1 MILRRIGVALPQSAQ
16 EALNDS
22 TAVRKCRPAVA
33 ALIRAANIELIP
45 LRGAQEKLNVVPA
58 GTKITITCS
67 PKFGLGR
74 TLEYAELAVKAG
86 YEVVPHLAAR
96 QVADKGELRDV
107 VPPHRWPR
115 NH

>member
-1 MILRRIGVALPQSAQ
+1 MTAQ
-16 EALNDS
+16 PSGDAD
-22 TAVRKCRPAVA
+22 AAVA

-96 QVADKGELRDV
+96 QVAASPSCAASFAVSMTSESLIFM
-107 VPPHRWPR
+107 
-115 NH
+115 